1 MKRKNSPG
9 HLGGVPAGSGS
20 SDPGRIP
27 SLERARYIVGKRPS
41 VNALTRGETP
51 GIATATAA
59 MKSPRGHPSCGGAMK
74 GTWGQMSS
82 AHRGRSIGIAAASL
96 AVHAAVLTLVA
107 LHAPRL
113 IAPPV
118 ASGPPDAVIPVLIV
132 ARIPPPH
139 ASRNAQ
145 ATPIRLHRRP
155 QRFADETLP
164 IAPLVVP
171 AVEVDRPAPVEPAR
185 STSGQ
190 PAQEALAASVRGALR
205 GRVGCD
211 NPDLTRAER
220 DGCLERLGAGAGEA
234 PFLGLG
240 VERSKAGELAAA
252 AARRERDFKYQ
263 RSAGPPGT
271 TGAGPS
277 ANGSAV
283 GRGNNLPGSTAK
295 DIGARVGSDNPA
307 LKIPF

>member
-190 PAQEALAASVRGALR
+190 PAQDALAANVRGALR
-205 GRVGCD
+205 SRVGCD
-211 NPDLTRAER
+211 SPDLTRAER

>member
-1 MKRKNSPG
+1 
-9 HLGGVPAGSGS
+9 
-20 SDPGRIP
+20 
-27 SLERARYIVGKRPS
+27 
-41 VNALTRGETP
+41 
-51 GIATATAA
+51 
-59 MKSPRGHPSCGGAMK
+59 
-74 GTWGQMSS
+74 MSS
-82 AHRGRSIGIAAASL
+82 ARRSRSIGIAAASL
-96 AVHAAVLTLVA
+96 AVHGALLTLVA

-118 ASGPPDAVIPVLIV
+118 ASGPPNAVIPVLIV

-139 ASRNAQ
+139 TSRNTP
-145 ATPIRLHRRP
+145 ATPLRLHRRP
-155 QRFADETLP
+155 QRFADDTLP
-164 IAPLVVP
+164 IAPLIVP
-171 AVEVDRPAPVEPAR
+171 AVDAARPAPVDTPR

-190 PAQEALAASVRGALR
+190 PAQDALTANVRTALR
-205 GRVGCD
+205 SRVGCD
-211 NPDLTRAER
+211 SPTLTKAER
-220 DGCLERLGAGAGEA
+220 DGCLERLGAGAGDA

-277 ANGSAV
+277 ANGNAV

-295 DIGARVGSDNPA
+295 DIGARVGSDNPT

>member
-1 MKRKNSPG
+1 MKRKNSPA

-20 SDPGRIP
+20 SGLGRIP

-51 GIATATAA
+51 GAATAPAA
-59 MKSPRGHPSCGGAMK
+59 MKSPRGHASCGGAKK

-96 AVHAAVLTLVA
+96 AVHAALLTLVA

-145 ATPIRLHRRP
+145 ATPLRLHRRP

-164 IAPLVVP
+164 IAPLIVP
-171 AVEVDRPAPVEPAR
+171 AVEVERPAPVEPAR

-190 PAQEALAASVRGALR
+190 PAQEALAANVRGALR
-205 GRVGCD
+205 SRAGCD
-211 NPDLTRAER
+211 SPNLTRAER
-220 DGCLERLGAGAGEA
+220 EGCLDRLGAGAGDA

-240 VERSKAGELAAA
+240 VERGKAGALGRA
-252 AARRERDFKYQ
+252 AARREADYRYQ
-263 RSAGPPGT
+263 RGLPGPPVPVPV
-271 TGAGPS
+271 GAGW
-277 ANGSAV
+277 NGQRSPPKGAPNT
-283 GRGNNLPGSTAK
+283 G
-295 DIGARVGSDNPA
+295 IGASPEQLGAVPVTV
-307 LKIPF
+307 PF